1 MSKTVA
7 IIDLPCPDEREW
19 RARLADLALQCSSA
33 APVEAPEL
41 LTELHALLLAAPVN
55 FGWLR
60 AKLPSEQR
68 IAALLRSDATSSAAL
83 ALVEHRAGYM
93 LSQGPGG
100 RAMATLVLVGAA
112 AETCCSAADPALALA
127 GALAE
132 ALSRAHYAAMP
143 GVGSGTAGAHS
154 AAVLSDMPA
163 GARFN

>member
-1 MSKTVA
+1 MAKTVA
-7 IIDLPCPDEREW
+7 IIDSPCPDEREW

-100 RAMATLVLVGAA
+100 RAMVTLVLVGAA
-112 AETCCSAADPALALA
+112 AETGCSAADPALALT

>member
-1 MSKTVA
+1 MSTPVA
-7 IIDLPCPDEREW
+7 TFDLPCLDEHEW
-19 RARLADLALQCSSA
+19 RAGLADLGLQCSCA
-33 APVEAPEL
+33 EPAETPEL
-41 LTELHALLLAAPVN
+41 LAELHALLLAAPVN

-68 IAALLRSDATSSAAL
+68 IAVLLRSDATISAAL

-112 AETCCSAADPALALA
+112 AETGCSAADPALALA

-132 ALSRAHYAAMP
+132 ALSRAHYPAMP
-143 GVGSGTAGAHS
+143 GVGSGTAGARS
-154 AAVLSDMPA
+154 TAALSDMPA